1 MPSSAFAATRSVN
14 PLGAEP
20 IITETQLWKGLEFKA
35 RNPVAFVPMIASS
48 VVTSDNGKN
57 IVRELR
63 LKHAPDVVVTEEIE
77 AHEAAI
83 VYFELS
89 IGTRVTNI
97 ISYGPD
103 DELLLTFSFANG
115 IPGVPAEKPSANE
128 LNATVG
134 KTVERAIELIRQ
146 MVKEGKL

>member
-1 MPSSAFAATRSVN
+1 MPT
-14 PLGAEP
+14 LMTL
-20 IITETQLWKGLEFKA
+20 IQ
-35 RNPVAFVPMIASS
+35 
-48 VVTSDNGKN
+48 

-83 VYFELS
+83 VRPKIPLRMDQESMIFSQVYFELS

-115 IPGVPAEKPSANE
+115 SAFFLGFFRHSLSV
-128 LNATVG
+128 LNSFQFREYPQRSQA
-134 KTVERAIELIRQ
+134 L
-146 MVKEGKL
+146 MS